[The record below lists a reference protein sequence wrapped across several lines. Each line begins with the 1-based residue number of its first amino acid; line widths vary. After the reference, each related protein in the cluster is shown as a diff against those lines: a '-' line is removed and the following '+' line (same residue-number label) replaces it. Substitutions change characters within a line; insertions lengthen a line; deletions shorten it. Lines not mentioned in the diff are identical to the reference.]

1 MTTAPL
7 SRPGLRE
14 ATKIWARIGLL
25 SFGGPAGQI
34 ALMHRELVDERRWV
48 DEGSFLHALNY
59 CMLLPGPEA
68 QQLATYIGWRMH
80 GVAGGVIAGSLFI
93 LPGFLAILAL
103 SILYVALGE
112 LPVVE
117 GILFGLRAAVIAL
130 IVQALMR
137 LGKRLVGNRILAAI
151 ATLAFL
157 AIFFF
162 AVPFPLVILA
172 AATIGYAAG
181 RAGHPAFLGTIE
193 HSGGEGAG
201 EGLIEQ
207 LPLPSTSGAV
217 RAGFTFLALWLAP
230 VALIALLLAPA
241 HVFTNL
247 ATYFSKLAVLTFGGA
262 YAVLAWVAQSA
273 VEQFGWLKPGEMLD
287 GMGLAETTPGPLI
300 MVVQFVGF
308 LAAYRDPGAL
318 PPLLAGTLASVLVV
332 WVTFMPCFAW
342 IFLGAPH
349 AERLRSNRALSAAL
363 VAVTAA
369 VVGVIANLALWFA
382 LHSLFRAHRPSG
394 IPGTSFDWPLL
405 ASANWPAIL
414 LSAAALV
421 AALRFNARL
430 IPLLAG
436 CALIGLFVGLAGHA

>member
-1 MTTAPL
+1 MPDPL
-7 SRPGLRE
+7 RHPSLRE
-14 ATKIWARIGLL
+14 AVRVWAHIGLL

-68 QQLATYIGWRMH
+68 QQLATYIGWRLN
-80 GVAGGVIAGSLFI
+80 GVAGGIVAGSLFI

-103 SILYVALGE
+103 SILYVTLGE
-112 LPVVE
+112 LPAVE
-117 GILFGLRAAVIAL
+117 GLLFGLRAAVIAL
-130 IVQALMR
+130 IVQALLR
-137 LGKRLVGNRILAAI
+137 LGKRLVGNRILATI
-151 ATLAFL
+151 ATVAFL
-157 AIFFF
+157 AIFLFG
-162 AVPFPLVILA
+162 APFPLVILA
-172 AATIGYAAG
+172 AGLIGYTAG
-181 RAGHPAFLGTIE
+181 RAGHPAFLGTIG
-193 HSGGEGAG
+193 HGGR
-201 EGLIEQ
+201 EGLAQQ
-207 LPLPSTSGAV
+207 LPLPPTSGAV
-217 RAGFTFLALWLAP
+217 RAGFAFLALWLVP
-230 VALIALLLAPA
+230 VALIALLLGPA
-241 HVFTNL
+241 HVFTDL

-262 YAVLAWVAQSA
+262 YAVLAWVAQAA
-273 VEQFGWLKPGEMLD
+273 VDQFGWLKPGEMLD

-308 LAAYRDPGAL
+308 LAAYRHPGAL
-318 PPLLAGTLASVLVV
+318 PPLLAGTLASLLVV

-405 ASANWPAIL
+405 ASANWPAIA
-414 LSAAALV
+414 LSAVALI
-421 AALRFNARL
+421 AALRFQAGL
-430 IPLLAG
+430 VPLLAG
-436 CALIGLFVGLAGHA
+436 CALIGLLLGIAGLS